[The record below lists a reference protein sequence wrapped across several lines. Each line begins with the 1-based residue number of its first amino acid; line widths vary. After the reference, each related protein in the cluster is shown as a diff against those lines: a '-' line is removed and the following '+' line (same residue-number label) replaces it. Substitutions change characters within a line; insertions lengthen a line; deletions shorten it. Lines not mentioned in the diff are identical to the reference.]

1 MVTENPRTARDAL
14 IIELLGDIGA
24 VHDEIKLLPKNLRDS
39 LRESLEIIANS
50 VETAEKTSEEL
61 KTHTIEVLKATSDL
75 QTEKLDKE
83 TRIVIEECFSR
94 VIGDEIRK
102 TEKIASNLQETLE
115 KFPNYFGDQS
125 RRLCFLFAAIA
136 GFSLVTLMFG
146 VSILYLQS
154 KSWEQRT
161 IGIFDAYQEQQ
172 KIIMTLPPEM
182 RDKFRK

>member
-1 MVTENPRTARDAL
+1 MSTENPRTARDAL

-24 VHDEIKLLPKNLRDS
+24 VHDEIKQLPKNLKDS
-39 LRESLEIIANS
+39 LRGSLEIIADS
-50 VETAEKTSEEL
+50 VEAAEKTSQKLNTSTVEA
-61 KTHTIEVLKATSDL
+61 LKATSEL
-75 QTEKLDKE
+75 QVEKLDKE

-94 VIGDEIRK
+94 IIGDEIRK

-115 KFPNYFGDQS
+115 KFPNHFGEKY

-146 VSILYLQS
+146 VSILFLES

-161 IGIFDAYQEQQ
+161 IGIFNAYQEQQ